1 MVVNTKALYH
11 VGEGL
16 LSHDQKGFNLF
27 DKEGKTLFTQGPL
40 FSYSVNVDFN
50 WYEIGD
56 VISIGNRDAL
66 YYCFPK
72 DGASVTKT
80 RIAAELLYEMKKA

>member
-1 MVVNTKALYH
+1 MDYH
-11 VGEGL
+11 
-16 LSHDQKGFNLF
+16 
-27 DKEGKTLFTQGPL
+27 
-40 FSYSVNVDFN
+40 

-56 VISIGNRDAL
+56 VISIGNKDAL

-72 DGASVTKT
+72 GDVSVTKT